1 MMLTMGT
8 IPMTTRM
15 GNSEP
20 GRTGFTFELHVLTA
34 FPSATTHRPQGL
46 MGAGQHLMAM
56 DSFQFFLV
64 LINQLGEEN
73 RG

>member
-1 MMLTMGT
+1 MGT

-20 GRTGFTFELHVLTA
+20 GRTGYTFEQHVLTA

-46 MGAGQHLMAM
+46 MVAGQHLMAM
-56 DSFQFFLV
+56 DFFQFLLV
-64 LINQLGEEN
+64 VINQLREEN
-73 RG
+73 HG